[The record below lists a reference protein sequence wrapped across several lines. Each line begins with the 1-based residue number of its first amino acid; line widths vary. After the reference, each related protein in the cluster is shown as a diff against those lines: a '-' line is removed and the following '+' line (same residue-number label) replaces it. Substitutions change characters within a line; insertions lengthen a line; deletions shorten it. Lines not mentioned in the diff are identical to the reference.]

1 MEIRAWGANRFPDP
15 ERSRALSAPPHAG
28 QTGGPSLF
36 AYSSREKDS
45 GSVLLGSKAPLER
58 TLVAPDSPCDACH
71 TISEGDSGDVVTT
84 GLSGLEGPD
93 LKRVGFLG
101 PMGCKKGSPSAV
113 NEEYPEV
120 AVAPLGDGPKP
131 SGTPRG

>member
-1 MEIRAWGANRFPDP
+1 MEIRAWGANRFHDP
-15 ERSRALSAPPHAG
+15 EQSRALSARPHAG
-28 QTGGPSLF
+28 QTGGPSLCG
-36 AYSSREKDS
+36 YSSREKDS
-45 GSVLLGSKAPLER
+45 GSVLLGSEAPLER
-58 TLVAPDSPCDACH
+58 ALIAPDSPGDACH
-71 TISEGDSGDVVTT
+71 AISEGDGGDVVTT
-84 GLSGLEGPD
+84 SLGGLEGPD
-93 LKRVGFLG
+93 LKRVGFFG